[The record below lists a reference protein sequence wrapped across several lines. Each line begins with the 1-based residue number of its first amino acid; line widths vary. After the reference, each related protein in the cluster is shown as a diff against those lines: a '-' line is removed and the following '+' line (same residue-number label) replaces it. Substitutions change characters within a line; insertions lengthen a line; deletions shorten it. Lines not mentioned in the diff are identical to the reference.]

1 MRRKSLVAAVSA
13 AACVAAAAA
22 APAALAAP
30 ARATLAGT
38 AAPAALQSHDVGS
51 TNSSSQVSFQL
62 VLSLRDQAG
71 AEALLKAISTPGSA
85 QYRHYLTA
93 AQWEARF
100 SPAAA
105 TVAQAQQWL
114 ASQGFSV
121 GKVSADR
128 ITISASGTAAQ
139 VASAFGT
146 SLQNYRVG
154 GHTLRMAATDL
165 SVPASLTGL
174 VVGAVGVNQTMAT
187 TDASQNPDGFG
198 SSATSSAAASPPGT
212 FPPAPPAF
220 LTHGPCSNS
229 YGSST
234 TTVNPAPGG
243 GYPSTVPNIVC
254 GYKPG
259 QLRSGYALSSANT
272 GAGVTVAVIDA
283 YGSATIN
290 ADATRYFN
298 TQAPSYPFS
307 NANFQQLDQTPFDN
321 ETECGA
327 SGWATEQAIDIES
340 VHSMAPNANILY
352 VGAQNCFDSGL
363 LTAVQT
369 VVDNGLANVITNS
382 WSDTAGDL
390 LTDAATKTAYDDEFI
405 LAGSTGISVQFSSG
419 DDGDN
424 FYLTGFS
431 SPDYPSDSPFVTA
444 VGGTT
449 LEVGA
454 DGSRIGE
461 LGWDTG
467 RQFLC
472 TLNIVNDLPG
482 CTSSTLN
489 TWLPAG
495 PDGISG
501 GYTSYYYL
509 QPYYQAGVVPA
520 ALSER
525 NAALFGPVPLRVDP
539 DISLDADPGTGFLIG
554 LHQMLPSGLSIYTT
568 TRYGG
573 TSLASPILA
582 GIVAD
587 ADQAAGQPLG
597 FINPAVYRMD
607 LLQPS
612 SINDVQ
618 ATGLQG
624 NFRSDF
630 AGALGLGLN
639 NGTSYATGTADS
651 YRQLFY
657 SGPETYCDGTG
668 DCFSRT
674 EPLTTGPGYD
684 SLTGLGSPGNNFIG
698 TLANF

>member
-1 MRRKSLVAAVSA
+1 MSRKSLVAALSA
-13 AACVAAAAA
+13 TACVAAAAA
-22 APAALAAP
+22 TPSAFAAAG
-30 ARATLAGT
+30 RATLSGS
-38 AAPAALQSHDVGS
+38 AAPEALASHAAGATS
-51 TNSSSQVSFQL
+51 SSSQVNFDL

-71 AEALLKAISTPGSA
+71 AVALLKAISTPGSA
-85 QYRHYLTA
+85 LYRHYLTA
-93 AQWEARF
+93 SQWEARF
-100 SPAAA
+100 SPSAADVA
-105 TVAQAQQWL
+105 TAEQWL
-114 ASQGFSV
+114 TSEGFSL
-121 GKVSADR
+121 GAVSRDR
-128 ITISASGTAAQ
+128 ITIGASGTAAQ
-139 VASAFGT
+139 VESAFGT
-146 SLQNYRVG
+146 SLENYRVA
-154 GHTLRMAATDL
+154 GHTLRMAAGNL
-165 SVPASLTGL
+165 SIPSSLSGL
-174 VVGAVGVNQTMAT
+174 VVGAVGINQTMAS
-187 TDASQNPDGFG
+187 TDASANPDVI
-198 SSATSSAAASPPGT
+198 SQASTPAASPSGT
-212 FPPAPPAF
+212 FPPAPGAF
-220 LTHGPCSNS
+220 LTHGPCSS
-229 YGSST
+229 YYGAST
-234 TTVNPAPGG
+234 TTVSPAIGG
-243 GYPSTVPNIVC
+243 GYPSTVPDIVC
-254 GYKPG
+254 GYQPG
-259 QLRSGYALSSANT
+259 QLRSGYGLTSSNT
-272 GAGVTVAVIDA
+272 GAGATVAVIDA

-298 TQAPSYPFS
+298 TFAPTEPFS
-307 NANFQQLDQTPFDN
+307 GASFSQIDQTPFDQ
-321 ETECGA
+321 ESACGA

-340 VHSMAPNANILY
+340 VHSMAPNAHILY
-352 VGAQNCFDSGL
+352 VGAQDCFDTGL

-369 VVDNGLANVITNS
+369 VVDNGLANVVTDS

-405 LAGSTGISVQFSSG
+405 LAGSTGITMQFSSG

-454 DGSRIGE
+454 DGSRVGE

-467 RQFLC
+467 RSFLC
-472 TLNIVNDLPG
+472 TMNIVNELPG

-509 QPYYQAGVVPA
+509 QPWYQAGVVPA

-587 ADQAAGQPLG
+587 ADQAAGQALG
-597 FINPAVYRMD
+597 FINPALYRMD
-607 LLQPS
+607 LQQPS
-612 SINDVQ
+612 SIDDIQ

-639 NGTSYATGTADS
+639 NGTTYATGTADS

-684 SLTGLGSPGNNFIG
+684 SLTGLGSPGSNFIG
-698 TLANF
+698 TLAAF